1 MTKKKSPL
9 SKGAKRRQKKGLPL
23 VVARNPDVAAMRQR
37 PSGAHT
43 DKKKQNRKQA
53 CRSKPKLDE

>member
-1 MTKKKSPL
+1 MANKKPAL

-43 DKKKQNRKQA
+43 DQKKQNRKHA
-53 CRSKPKLDE
+53 CRGKPKFDG